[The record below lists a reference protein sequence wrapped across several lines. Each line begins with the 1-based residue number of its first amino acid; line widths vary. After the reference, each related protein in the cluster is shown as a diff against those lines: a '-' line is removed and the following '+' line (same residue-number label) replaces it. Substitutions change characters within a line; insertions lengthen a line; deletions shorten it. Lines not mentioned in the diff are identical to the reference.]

1 MNLSKLIGMVLIA
14 AGALGLAYGGF
25 SYNKETTGLKIGT
38 LEVKV
43 QEKKTVDI
51 PLVLSVGAIVLGALV
66 LGFGRK

>member
-51 PLVLSVGAIVLGALV
+51 PLVLSAGAIVLGALV